1 MGTLNTYLESQK
13 SRIMLYQV
21 IEVILESLLMIK
33 KLLIDLAL
41 KTSIFVVDFSKNFL
55 TSSITPESMLQGGT
69 RSISGFPQMKSP
81 HQNPR
86 YAYQSKYTMIKTQQV
101 YRSLFAEF
109 LKLLSTLLL
118 MIPDGTSN
126 NMTHRETMKL
136 LNEIFIS
143 GDDQWQESVKTYVIS
158 LFLSDISS
166 TFSLSKAFQQP
177 SARPEG
183 SAMPAG
189 NLTNQVIYHQQV
201 GILIEELRGLN
212 LANFDEQMFLQIV
225 SSTTTSLLQLDHTIT
240 MQKVKKSIYHM
251 LLCA

>member
-1 MGTLNTYLESQK
+1 
-13 SRIMLYQV
+13 
-21 IEVILESLLMIK
+21 
-33 KLLIDLAL
+33 
-41 KTSIFVVDFSKNFL
+41 
-55 TSSITPESMLQGGT
+55 
-69 RSISGFPQMKSP
+69 
-81 HQNPR
+81 
-86 YAYQSKYTMIKTQQV
+86 MIKTQQV

-118 MIPDGTSN
+118 MIPEGTSN

-189 NLTNQVIYHQQV
+189 NMTNQVIYH
-201 GILIEELRGLN
+201 
-212 LANFDEQMFLQIV
+212 
-225 SSTTTSLLQLDHTIT
+225 
-240 MQKVKKSIYHM
+240 
-251 LLCA
+251 

>member
-1 MGTLNTYLESQK
+1 
-13 SRIMLYQV
+13 
-21 IEVILESLLMIK
+21 
-33 KLLIDLAL
+33 
-41 KTSIFVVDFSKNFL
+41 
-55 TSSITPESMLQGGT
+55 
-69 RSISGFPQMKSP
+69 
-81 HQNPR
+81 
-86 YAYQSKYTMIKTQQV
+86 MIKTQQV

-118 MIPDGTSN
+118 MIPEGTSN

-183 SAMPAG
+183 SSMPTG
-189 NLTNQVIYHQQV
+189 NMTNQIIYHQQV
-201 GILIEELRGLN
+201 GVLIEELRGLN
-212 LANFDEQMFLQIV
+212 LTNFDEQMFLQIV

-240 MQKVKKSIYHM
+240 M
-251 LLCA
+251 